1 MGTLSVENMLFTS
14 LAIILLWYFH
24 YHWKRRHLYRH
35 ASKIPGIKGYPV
47 VGNLFDFTGDANDLA
62 FKFVTFLQT
71 PFLSLAILLL
81 WYLHYHWKRRHLYR
95 HASKIPGIK
104 GYPVVGNLFDFTGDA
119 NEIFDSVSKHFD
131 RCTYIVKA
139 WIGPILVCGITK
151 PEYLE
156 KVLTSPNT
164 NSRVYL
170 LRRVARDFLGNGLFT
185 APRPVWK
192 RHRKMINP
200 ILNRK
205 FLDRFVE
212 VFGTRAVILGERLE
226 EYVGRR
232 NVDLLQIVSRCTLDI
247 AFETTIGVQVNAQDG
262 ESEVV
267 EWTDKILETMLHR
280 LYNFWYHHDFIYKRT
295 RLHKETQVLLTK
307 CNQFVAEAIK
317 NKEKSDK
324 SEFPVLLDYLLDLS
338 SSGTEI
344 TTDEIVDEIKTFVAA
359 AFDTTAVVT
368 CFVITTLALHPD
380 IQDQVYE
387 EVLRVL
393 GSEKIPDF
401 QDLPSLKYTELVIK
415 ETMRL
420 FPPNIF
426 MARDVQEDL
435 PLDGEDI
442 TLPKGSIVML
452 GVLHLHRSTEYWPDP
467 LKFDPDR
474 FSPERSTN
482 RHPFTY
488 IPFSAGP
495 MNCIGQKY
503 AMMSVKTIVATLIRK
518 FKFRTEYKTVDE
530 VKLRTKVVL
539 RPRDGFK
546 TYFEIRK
553 NQ

>member
-14 LAIILLWYFH
+14 LAILLLWYFH

-47 VGNLFDFTGDANDLA
+47 VGNLFDFTGDAN
-62 FKFVTFLQT
+62 
-71 PFLSLAILLL
+71 
-81 WYLHYHWKRRHLYR
+81 
-95 HASKIPGIK
+95 
-104 GYPVVGNLFDFTGDA
+104 
-119 NEIFDSVSKHFD
+119 EIFDNVTKHFD
-131 RCTYIVKA
+131 RCTHIVKA

-151 PEYLE
+151 PLYLE

-164 NSRVYL
+164 NSRIYL
-170 LRRVARDFLGNGLFT
+170 FRTVGRNFLGNGLFT

-205 FLDRFVE
+205 ILDRFVE

-247 AFETTIGVQVNAQDG
+247 AFETIIGVQVNAQDG

-267 EWTDKILETMLHR
+267 EWTDTILETMLHR

-380 IQDQVYE
+380 IQDQVDE

-393 GSEKIPDF
+393 GPEKIPDF

-435 PLDGEDI
+435 PLDENI
-442 TLPKGSIVML
+442 TLPKGSVVML
-452 GVLHLHRSTEYWPDP
+452 GVLHVHRSTEYWPDP

-503 AMMSVKTIVATLIRK
+503 AMMSLKTIVATLIRK